1 MVATCERHL
10 YCLNLIEKSPEEY
23 KLPKSDKEQTSG
35 RELAPKTLFDIWI
48 ILLKYLFKK
57 AIKLVN
63 YIMWKTG
70 ITDRV
75 KISIN

>member
-35 RELAPKTLFDIWI
+35 RDLAPISMFDIWT

-57 AIKLVN
+57 AIKLVH
-63 YIMWKTG
+63 YIIRKVG
-70 ITDRV
+70 LYD
-75 KISIN
+75 KIKVI